1 MQFLVLGL
9 FFLFPCSSR
18 AQTIILEAFG
28 DSLTAGLLAHTNTTH
43 HNELSDV
50 SIILSDLTMFKLTK
64 DRSYLLKHE
73 RPQSAWPQVLANLLS
88 TKETQFEVRN
98 YGLSGAQ
105 SNTLE
110 TQVIQAKAVSEAE
123 PNIAFFFIG
132 HNDLCHNTGS
142 QEMLV
147 SDYSTNFN
155 KAISEW
161 DRRHKGS
168 KAYFM
173 SIAEINRIYPLL
185 DNHVWYEGDKGRY
198 RCNENWE
205 RLFPY
210 CISHYKKFQEKTLD
224 SYLVPRIEAINH
236 YLFAMAEEWKKKST
250 RNQYFHIE
258 MDSRAEFKKN
268 YFAVDC
274 YHLSKDGQAFV
285 TDQIIKQISWQY

>member
-1 MQFLVLGL
+1 MQFLALGL
-9 FFLFPCSSR
+9 LLLFPCSSR

-50 SIILSDLTMFKLTK
+50 SVILSDLTMFKLTK

-88 TKETQFEVRN
+88 TKKTQFEVRN
-98 YGLSGAQ
+98 YGLSGAR
-105 SNTLE
+105 SDTLE
-110 TQVIQAKAVSEAE
+110 SQVNQAKAVSEAD
-123 PNIAFFFIG
+123 PTIAFFFIG
-132 HNDLCHNTGS
+132 HNDLCHNTES
-142 QEMLV
+142 PEMLV

-236 YLFAMAEEWKKKST
+236 SLFAMAEEWKKKST

>member
-1 MQFLVLGL
+1 MQFLALGL
-9 FFLFPCSSR
+9 LLLFPSSSH
-18 AQTIILEAFG
+18 AKTIILEAFG
-28 DSLTAGLLAHTNTTH
+28 DSLTAGLLAHTNVTH

-50 SIILSDLTMFKLTK
+50 SVILSDLTMFKLTN

-73 RPQSAWPQVLANLLS
+73 RPQSAWPQRLANLLA

-98 YGLSGAQ
+98 YGLSGAK
-105 SNTLE
+105 STTLE
-110 TQVIQAKAVSEAE
+110 IQVNQAKAVSETD
-123 PNIAFFFIG
+123 PTIAFFFIG
-132 HNDLCHNTGS
+132 HNDLCHSTIS

-147 SDYSTNFN
+147 SDYSANFN

-173 SIAEINRIYPLL
+173 SLAEINRIYPLL
-185 DNHVWYEGDKGRY
+185 DNHVWYEGNKGRY

-205 RLFPY
+205 SLFPY

-224 SYLVPRIEAINH
+224 SYLAPRIEAINDA
-236 YLFAMAEEWKKKST
+236 LFAMAEEWKKRST

-258 MDSRAEFKKN
+258 MDSRVEFKKN
-268 YFAVDC
+268 FFAVDC
-274 YHLSKDGQAFV
+274 YHLSQNGQAFV